1 MFDATA
7 GQVPIG
13 RSHRSK
19 INAYS
24 NNCYFI
30 LLIESYWSNASP
42 KYGLIFIDYAYLKP
56 SINDWEILVKVPPL
70 NRVGPS
76 LGIFFSLI
84 RMAF

>member
-1 MFDATA
+1 MSMCPSLGCFKQNYVEMFDATA

-30 LLIESYWSNASP
+30 LLIESY
-42 KYGLIFIDYAYLKP
+42 
-56 SINDWEILVKVPPL
+56 
-70 NRVGPS
+70 
-76 LGIFFSLI
+76 
-84 RMAF
+84 